1 MIVITDSNEIIS
13 ALIKSKGVVA
23 SIFNSK
29 SNLQFVAPE
38 YIIVEIRSHYRKIEN
53 LSDLNKRQLKLE
65 FESLLSKIKVVS
77 LKEIPRKH
85 IFEAY
90 EIVKDIDI
98 DDLFFVALNR
108 YTGYK
113 IWTSDLKLI
122 RGLELKGYQIHITTK
137 ELEGRLYKKG

>member
-1 MIVITDSNEIIS
+1 MIVITDSNEIIC

-29 SNLQFVAPE
+29 SNLQFIAPE
-38 YIIVEIRSHYRKIEN
+38 YIIVEIRNHYQKIES
-53 LSDLNKRQLKLE
+53 LSDLDRRQLKLE
-65 FESLLSKIKVVS
+65 FESLLSKIKIVS

-122 RGLELKGYQIHITTK
+122 RGLESKGYQIHITTK
-137 ELEGRLYKKG
+137 ELAGRLYKK